1 MGFLNNKYF
10 SYLYWEVLKMLVVCL
25 IYWIMILVYL
35 VIGELGII

>member
-10 SYLYWEVLKMLVVCL
+10 SYLYLVVFKNVSCL
-25 IYWIMILVYL
+25 FNILNNNILIL